1 MNIGGFQVERPIAR
15 GGMGEV
21 FEATQLSLGRK
32 VALKVVASERN
43 ADRSFVE
50 RFRREARAAAAIE
63 HPNILPVYETGET
76 EDGRLYMAMR
86 LVRGG
91 DLASRLGEEGPMTPT
106 EALHL
111 LGQIADALDAAHD
124 HGIIHR
130 DIKPPTCCLSAV
142 VEGAPS
148 LTSPTSAWP
157 RATRS
162 RRPATP
168 PSTQAAATSSGRS
181 TTWRP
186 SRSAVSA

>member
-130 DIKPPTCCLSAV
+130 DIKPANVLLERGGGGGTVAYLADF
-142 VEGAPS
+142 GLAK
-148 LTSPTSAWP
+148 
-157 RATRS
+157 ATRS